1 MKKEKFHIEYIF
13 DKAGKTSLWNC
24 ISTTSGLSEW
34 FADSVTAEDAI
45 FTFVWNNY
53 PNKAELLAINP
64 GSFIRFHWLEDGSEE
79 TYFEFRI
86 HKIELTG
93 GVSLEIIDFAYP
105 DEKEEAIILWGNE
118 VKILKRILGL

>member
-1 MKKEKFHIEYIF
+1 MKKEKFHIEYVF
-13 DKAGKTSLWNC
+13 DKAGKTSLWNY

-34 FADSVTAEDAI
+34 FADSVTAEDTI

-64 GSFIRFHWLEDGSEE
+64 GGFIRFHWLEDGSEE

-93 GVSLEIIDFAYP
+93 GVSLEITDFAYP

-118 VKILKRILGL
+118 IKILKRILGL